1 MKYDITK
8 FIDMKTYFRRVNLK
22 RKDTFKIIR
31 ELLNVILESNNYY
44 LDWENFIY
52 ESDKIFLNLDNF
64 DVKLIYVPLK
74 DTTDIK
80 WTFKEFFMNDF
91 LSSVKFDE
99 SENFSFIISIINLM
113 NLYEGTD
120 EKIIFRKIIDLINK
134 EESDKIVVE
143 KALVEEKV
151 VEKKITNLSNG
162 FLEILKKRLK
172 VNLHSNKNTEKAEK
186 KEEYSSTVILKSI
199 KKGYFF
205 VSKSEEYE
213 NIAIKDYNI
222 LIGRS
227 KNNVDAFI
235 DNISV
240 GKIHA
245 EVINDDGQYYIKDM
259 NSLNG
264 TFINDKK
271 ISSFKMEEINVGD
284 VVRFADAEY
293 IFDLR

>member
-1 MKYDITK
+1 
-8 FIDMKTYFRRVNLK
+8 
-22 RKDTFKIIR
+22 
-31 ELLNVILESNNYY
+31 
-44 LDWENFIY
+44 
-52 ESDKIFLNLDNF
+52 
-64 DVKLIYVPLK
+64 
-74 DTTDIK
+74 
-80 WTFKEFFMNDF
+80 
-91 LSSVKFDE
+91 
-99 SENFSFIISIINLM
+99 M

-134 EESDKIVVE
+134 EENDEVVVE
-143 KALVEEKV
+143 KVLVEEKIA
-151 VEKKITNLSNG
+151 EKKFTNVFNG
-162 FLEILKKRLK
+162 FFKILKKVSK
-172 VNLHSNKNTEKAEK
+172 VNFHSNKAMKKVEK
-186 KEEYSSTVILKSI
+186 KEENSSTVILKSI
-199 KKGYFF
+199 KKGYFL
-205 VSKSEEYE
+205 VSKSEENE

-245 EVINDDGQYYIKDM
+245 EVINDGGQYYIKDM

-271 ISSFKMEEINVGD
+271 IPSFKMKEINVGD

-293 IFDLR
+293 LFKLR